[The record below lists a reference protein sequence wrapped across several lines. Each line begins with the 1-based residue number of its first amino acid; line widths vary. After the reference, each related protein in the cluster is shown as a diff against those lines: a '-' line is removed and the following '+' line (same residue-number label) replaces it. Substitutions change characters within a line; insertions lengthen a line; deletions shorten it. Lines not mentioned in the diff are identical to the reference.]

1 MKYLGEIKLTNK
13 LSGLV
18 ILLISILS
26 VITVGVNNGLYY
38 SEFNDSVIV
47 ELSSEVDNK
56 SEILDKIDSIDG
68 ISRIDRANYRIE
80 IEYKNID
87 EVKSEVENELGD
99 ELNKVDFYKSVG
111 SDQDKVFMDL
121 FIILVIILIS
131 SVLVCYFV
139 YFRNETRI
147 KDRRILKLH
156 ILPIA
161 FILSSIIIQAGI
173 ISALSGVYQIKQV
186 DLYSIIFAA
195 FLTII
200 LYIWALN
207 DLLQDLPEDKS
218 EVLDVVRAKFV
229 IKSKYTILSTIVIL
243 VAIAFGLGSQF
254 VLTALIYTLALL
266 VFTFVSL
273 FNISIADRINS
284 KIVRKPRSKKVTTD
298 NKAKAEKVTSTKNKR
313 PVKKTV
319 RGQNRKKK

>member
-1 MKYLGEIKLTNK
+1 
-13 LSGLV
+13 
-18 ILLISILS
+18 
-26 VITVGVNNGLYY
+26 
-38 SEFNDSVIV
+38 
-47 ELSSEVDNK
+47 
-56 SEILDKIDSIDG
+56 
-68 ISRIDRANYRIE
+68 
-80 IEYKNID
+80 
-87 EVKSEVENELGD
+87 
-99 ELNKVDFYKSVG
+99 
-111 SDQDKVFMDL
+111 MDL

>member
-99 ELNKVDFYKSVG
+99 ELNKVDF
-111 SDQDKVFMDL
+111 
-121 FIILVIILIS
+121 FISQLV
-131 SVLVCYFV
+131 
-139 YFRNETRI
+139 
-147 KDRRILKLH
+147 
-156 ILPIA
+156 
-161 FILSSIIIQAGI
+161 
-173 ISALSGVYQIKQV
+173 QIKIK
-186 DLYSIIFAA
+186 YSWTY
-195 FLTII
+195 L
-200 LYIWALN
+200 
-207 DLLQDLPEDKS
+207 
-218 EVLDVVRAKFV
+218 
-229 IKSKYTILSTIVIL
+229 
-243 VAIAFGLGSQF
+243 
-254 VLTALIYTLALL
+254 
-266 VFTFVSL
+266 
-273 FNISIADRINS
+273 
-284 KIVRKPRSKKVTTD
+284 
-298 NKAKAEKVTSTKNKR
+298 
-313 PVKKTV
+313 
-319 RGQNRKKK
+319 